1 MDRHTRAIEL
11 LTFDHKQPRM
21 AALACVSLFIVAD
34 ETENT
39 SSRENNMLVHFCM
52 VFGTLPL
59 VG

>member
-1 MDRHTRAIEL
+1 MDRHTRAIVL
-11 LTFDHKQPRM
+11 LTFDHKQPGM
-21 AALACVSLFIVAD
+21 NSLACVSLFMVAD

-39 SSRENNMLVHFCM
+39 PSHENNMLVHFCM

>member
-1 MDRHTRAIEL
+1 MDRHTRAIVL
-11 LTFDHKQPRM
+11 LTFDHKQPGM
-21 AALACVSLFIVAD
+21 NSLACAD

-39 SSRENNMLVHFCM
+39 PSHENNMLVHFCM